1 MEPARTSSSRI
12 LRRAWLAALI
22 AVLFATAPDATAS
35 LIRSTA
41 QPFASGHAAL
51 TVAIDHSATLIGLR
65 ADPIRQHTRAGIDAV
80 PTTASTGRSDTR
92 QGGPDRT
99 GHTRPTSA
107 DHDAAAARG
116 PPAQGF

>member
-12 LRRAWLAALI
+12 LRRAWLVALI
-22 AVLFATAPDATAS
+22 AVLFATAPDATSS

-41 QPFASGHAAL
+41 QPFASSHAAP

-65 ADPIRQHTRAGIDAV
+65 ADTIRQHTRAGIDAV
-80 PTTASTGRSDTR
+80 PTTASTGRSDTP

-99 GHTRPTSA
+99 GQTRPTSA
-107 DHDAAAARG
+107 DRDAAAARG
-116 PPAQGF
+116 PPAQGL